1 MLVDGTQL
9 RSVEIE
15 PKMELRM
22 VFFFTLFI
30 YLLMYILHHSVTKL
44 TIYNIILKSTYT
56 LYNFEFTFDLHIT
69 YIFVA
74 MHISKTF

>member
-1 MLVDGTQL
+1 
-9 RSVEIE
+9 
-15 PKMELRM
+15 
-22 VFFFTLFI
+22 
-30 YLLMYILHHSVTKL
+30 MYILHHRVTKL

-74 MHISKTF
+74 MHISKTLILKVLTERAKKHHKREPET

>member
-1 MLVDGTQL
+1 MDFFCFFL
-9 RSVEIE
+9 
-15 PKMELRM
+15 
-22 VFFFTLFI
+22 FFTLFI